1 MLFIH
6 VVAVKLTVDVRLQ
19 IGAQRWQSS
28 APYPMAA
35 ATAAET
41 SFSAAQ
47 RELTK
52 RLRAK

>member
-1 MLFIH
+1 MKVDDALQ
-6 VVAVKLTVDVRLQ
+6 VGVK
-19 IGAQRWQSS
+19 RWQSS

-47 RELTK
+47 REQISD
-52 RLRAK
+52 